1 MVRLEKLNITFLH
14 IAKNAGTSIEYWL
27 KENHDGDVYEDD
39 LKHQRPGELRK
50 LFYDLGWTF
59 AVTRNPWD
67 RVVSWY
73 KFFRQQD
80 RMPVS
85 FEDYIDIAI
94 DNPSKVLQF
103 PFPEIEYTQYC
114 HYVIRFDNLIE
125 DFKVIQQ
132 KTNCDN
138 PLYQVNKSDNNGM
151 KYVDFYD
158 KTEYID
164 KVARYYKHD
173 IEAFNYKYGG

>member
-14 IAKNAGTSIEYWL
+14 IPKNAGTSIEYWL
-27 KENHDGDVYEDD
+27 KENCDGDVYADD
-39 LKHQRPGELRK
+39 LRHAYPELLK
-50 LFYDLGWTF
+50 PLFYDFGWTF

-73 KFFRQQD
+73 KFFRHQD

-85 FEDYIDIAI
+85 FEDYIDIATT
-94 DNPSKVLQF
+94 NPSKILQF
-103 PFPEIEYTQYC
+103 PTRDTTYTQYC

-132 KTNCDN
+132 KMNCDN
-138 PLYQVNKSDNNGM
+138 PLSKRNYSDNNGM

-164 KVARYYKHD
+164 KVARYYKDD
-173 IEAFNYKYGG
+173 IEIYNYKYGE